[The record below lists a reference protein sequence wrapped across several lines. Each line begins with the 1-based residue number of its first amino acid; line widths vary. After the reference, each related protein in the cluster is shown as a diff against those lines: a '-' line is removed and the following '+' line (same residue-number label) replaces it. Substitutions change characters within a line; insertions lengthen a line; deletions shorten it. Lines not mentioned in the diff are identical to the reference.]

1 MYFSMISPSPGR
13 EREAA
18 QQWAAGPYSEHQ
30 WLWRFFP
37 ADEGSPR
44 DFLFRR
50 MDTNGLPRFYVVS
63 KRAPRL
69 MNDAWLV
76 QTREYVPRA
85 ATGTHWRFQL
95 RANPVV
101 TISSDGK
108 SARHD
113 VVMQRKKILLAERGL
128 TRWQEWRG
136 HDKPALY
143 ELVSDCC
150 GQWLLARGPRSG
162 FEIATESLLVESYAQ
177 HSEKRGRLRFSTVDF
192 SGELRVTDPEAF
204 SATLC
209 AGIGH
214 AKAFGCGLLLVRAA

>member
-1 MYFSMISPSPGR
+1 MYFSMISPSSGR

-37 ADEGSPR
+37 AEEGSPR

-50 MDTNGLPRFYVVS
+50 MDTNGFPRFYVVS
-63 KRAPRL
+63 KRAPQL
-69 MNDAWLV
+69 LNDAWLV
-76 QTREYVPRA
+76 QTREYAPRPV
-85 ATGTHWRFQL
+85 TGTHWRFDL

-128 TRWQEWRG
+128 ARWQEWRG
-136 HDKPALY
+136 HDKPALN
-143 ELVSDCC
+143 ELVGDCC
-150 GQWLLARGPRSG
+150 GQWLLSRGARSG
-162 FEIATESLLVESYAQ
+162 FEISKESLLVEAYAQ

-214 AKAFGCGLLLVRAA
+214 AKAFGCGLLLVRGA